1 MAQWLRPE
9 IQNAVRECSKLA
21 SFPTKTSQKVMKR
34 AMKHCALTPKC
45 GIKLAPKGVW
55 DGRRGYLF
63 SIK

>member
-21 SFPTKTSQKVMKR
+21 SSLTKTPQKAMKR
-34 AMKHCALTPKC
+34 AMKYCASTPKR
-45 GIKLAPKGVW
+45 GIKLALKGVW

-63 SIK
+63 SIE